1 MFNIFIEETIL
12 AKVLDKQTD
21 ARKEQL
27 RAKLLMLLQM
37 QKRVYTTARTSDTAQ
52 LKARCAAAK
61 ITMDTSRSRYITG
74 IAEHPETVLQNPSS
88 LFILPIPILE
98 AERIQ
103 KSYGVFCL
111 SGDVINILAL
121 IDVNDEQTTNEGEPL
136 GQGWGTVLRSLR
148 DIPTNA
154 LLLTDR
160 YLFSNVSS
168 YKGNGIDNV
177 NDILEVLLPQRFL
190 GEYHVTIVF
199 DVEQIHE
206 DYTFREIVDSLE
218 DVKQSLQRDY
228 PIVMEVLGITQ
239 KCPIYMKLHNRRIVS
254 NYFIVKA
261 EHRLAAFD
269 GNKATTQQTLTPQ
282 VLFTADSLNG
292 HSTPPLK
299 SIDQMT
305 ATLRSFSNWTRRI
318 SLHTS
323 YDYALNGEWQERCEG
338 MKNRIINNGTRDI
351 HQL

>member
-74 IAEHPETVLQNPSS
+74 IVEHPETVLQNPSS

-318 SLHTS
+318 SVHIS
-323 YDYALNGEWQERCEG
+323 YDYALNGEWLERCEG
-338 MKNRIINNGTRDI
+338 LKNRMII
-351 HQL
+351 

>member
-88 LFILPIPILE
+88 LFILHIPILE

-111 SGDVINILAL
+111 SGDVVNILPL

-160 YLFSNVSS
+160 YLFSKVSARQ
-168 YKGNGIDNV
+168 GNGIDSA
-177 NDILEVLLPQRFL
+177 LL
-190 GEYHVTIVF
+190 G
-199 DVEQIHE
+199 
-206 DYTFREIVDSLE
+206 
-218 DVKQSLQRDY
+218 
-228 PIVMEVLGITQ
+228 
-239 KCPIYMKLHNRRIVS
+239 
-254 NYFIVKA
+254 
-261 EHRLAAFD
+261 
-269 GNKATTQQTLTPQ
+269 
-282 VLFTADSLNG
+282 
-292 HSTPPLK
+292 
-299 SIDQMT
+299 
-305 ATLRSFSNWTRRI
+305 
-318 SLHTS
+318 
-323 YDYALNGEWQERCEG
+323 
-338 MKNRIINNGTRDI
+338 
-351 HQL
+351 